1 MGYIDLGSKCTLI
14 RRSYAENIIAPEDWE
29 TDSLPILQGFGNS
42 VVKPLG
48 RIRTII
54 QIGMVRAETELLVV
68 DDGYLHTPV
77 LVGQSFTEKPN
88 VILYKTKD
96 ELLFI
101 SMPDCEDQNI
111 RVNIYTTTRLI
122 IPPKTTVPID
132 VRVENNYTGDLFV
145 PYSFRKIFD
154 HEYAILTGLFRIVAG
169 NGFILTSNLSNENII
184 MEEGTLLVRGRMY
197 SEENK
202 FNKSRKAPKQY
213 QVGDLVRIEKDI
225 RTESGHSRKL
235 LPKCIGPYRISK
247 VLGNDRYEIVD
258 TPITRKNAV
267 RAYKAVYAVDKMHPW
282 LSFDNDVISSES
294 E

>member
-111 RVNIYTTTRLI
+111 RVKGI
-122 IPPKTTVPID
+122 IGYSPGHFVAFC
-132 VRVENNYTGDLFV
+132 RRSNNQWELHNDL
-145 PYSFRKIFD
+145 STK
-154 HEYAILTGLFRIVAG
+154 E
-169 NGFILTSNLSNENII
+169 
-184 MEEGTLLVRGRMY
+184 
-197 SEENK
+197 
-202 FNKSRKAPKQY
+202 
-213 QVGDLVRIEKDI
+213 VRITHDPTITPTAAIFIRRDSAVRNQPIKRK
-225 RTESGHSRKL
+225 RTE
-235 LPKCIGPYRISK
+235 
-247 VLGNDRYEIVD
+247 E
-258 TPITRKNAV
+258 
-267 RAYKAVYAVDKMHPW
+267 
-282 LSFDNDVISSES
+282 
-294 E
+294 